1 MTAFFMPD
9 VPRGELEQ
17 TYELIRSDTEARTG
31 RSVSARRIA
40 AIDCRRRGM
49 DCEVEVGRRD
59 PLGDTVVVAIF
70 DLGRDV
76 YAIRSVE
83 RGHAPPAQ
91 WVDPLVVGKNQV
103 YSVTDF
109 A

>member
-1 MTAFFMPD
+1 MTTFFMPD

-31 RSVSARRIA
+31 RPVSGRRIA

-49 DCEVEVGRRD
+49 DCELKVGRRD
-59 PLGDTVVVAIF
+59 PLGSTVVIAIF

-76 YAIRSVE
+76 YAIRSGE
-83 RGHAPPAQ
+83 HGHAAPPQ
-91 WVDPLVVGKNQV
+91 WGDPLVVGKNQV

-109 A
+109 T